1 MYTQVII
8 GWFKDRRLILSE
20 IISVQNASAY
30 IDFWKEKYFSF
41 MTFQNTSS
49 VNIFIKVLYQAEF
62 LFNLTN
68 ELHQN

>member
-8 GWFKDRRLILSE
+8 GWFKDRSLILSE

-30 IDFWKEKYFSF
+30 IDFWEKKYFSF

-49 VNIFIKVLYQAEF
+49 VNIFIKALYQAEF

>member
-30 IDFWKEKYFSF
+30 IDFWKKKYFGF

-49 VNIFIKVLYQAEF
+49 VSIFIKVLYQAEF